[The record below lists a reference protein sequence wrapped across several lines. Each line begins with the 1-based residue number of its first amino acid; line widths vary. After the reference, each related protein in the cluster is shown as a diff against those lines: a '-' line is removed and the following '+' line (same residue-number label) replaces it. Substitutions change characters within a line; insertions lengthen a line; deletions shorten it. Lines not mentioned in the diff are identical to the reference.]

1 MLLKGQKV
9 HDTLINHSVR
19 KIVVFFLAVEEGGG
33 GVRRIRIVFVSF
45 EKNGRQRKI
54 R

>member
-33 GVRRIRIVFVSF
+33 GGCVGSELFS
-45 EKNGRQRKI
+45 
-54 R
+54 